1 MAAPTVMP
9 TASAEK
15 FDMLPPCLAV
25 LLAAGPHALG
35 IGWLLHAGASLP
47 DALFG
52 GTVARE
58 PPSSSRSRSWR
69 RCWCSSPFPSWR
81 RRSPWR
87 SCSRQSRPGSCP
99 GCIRRAGAASRRSG
113 GRASRAWSAHRY
125 SLSGDME
132 SDDRV
137 QSAVRPA
144 DASGGSSRPAGKP
157 DGQLA
162 GSDAGEPDRAPLP
175 SARTMR
181 DIRAAHPDP
190 ADKRA
195 LRERMDRL
203 ENRGARV
210 SRRALIRRFR
220 RRRQPVHVAGAGTLG
235 GCCPVSRRAAHSAPV
250 W

>member
-113 GRASRAWSAHRY
+113 GRASRTWSAHRY

-144 DASGGSSRPAGKP
+144 DAPGGSSRPAGNLTVNW
-157 DGQLA
+157 QV
-162 GSDAGEPDRAPLP
+162 S
-175 SARTMR
+175 MR
-181 DIRAAHPDP
+181 
-190 ADKRA
+190 
-195 LRERMDRL
+195 
-203 ENRGARV
+203 ENLTAC
-210 SRRALIRRFR
+210 SRRRSR
-220 RRRQPVHVAGAGTLG
+220 PT
-235 GCCPVSRRAAHSAPV
+235 RRAARRVRPGNLTVNWQVPMRENLTVRHSRRRAPCATSGPRTRTRPTSARYESAWTGSRTAV
-250 W
+250 PVCPVVR